1 MMGRDDVA
9 AEQAINPIEQFHIVP
24 IIPMHIGGLDVSF
37 TNSSLFMVIVLGLAI
52 ALMVLGTSGHAL
64 VPGKVQSAAEM
75 SYEFVGNMIKQ
86 TAGTEGMRF
95 FPFVF
100 AIFMFVLFS
109 NVAGLIPYS
118 FAVTSQI
125 VVTFS
130 LAILVIG
137 VVIVYGL
144 LRHGTHFLNLF
155 VPSGVSLALLPFI
168 VLIEVI
174 SFVARPISLSVRLF
188 ANMLAGHITLK
199 VFGAFVT
206 ALLGAGAFAVLAP
219 LPFAMTVILTAF
231 ELLVAALQA
240 YVFAILTC
248 VYLNDAIHPGH

>member
-1 MMGRDDVA
+1 VA
-9 AEQAINPIEQFHIVP
+9 AEQGIDPIHQFRIEP
-24 IIPMHIGGLDVSF
+24 IIPIHIGGLDLSF
-37 TNSSLFMVIVLGLAI
+37 TNSSLFMVIVLGLAC
-52 ALMVLGTSGHAL
+52 ALMILGTSSSAL
-64 VPGKVQSAAEM
+64 VPGKIQSAAEM

-100 AIFMFVLFS
+100 ALFMFVIFS
-109 NVAGLIPYS
+109 NVVGLIPYS

-130 LAILVIG
+130 LAILVIA

-144 LRHGTHFLNLF
+144 IRHGTHFLHLF
-155 VPSGVSLALLPFI
+155 VPSGVSPALLPFI

-199 VFGAFVT
+199 VFGAFV
-206 ALLGAGAFAVLAP
+206 ASLLGAGAYAVIAP
-219 LPFAMTVILTAF
+219 LPLAMTVILTGF
-231 ELLVAALQA
+231 ELLVAVLQA